1 MSDIIKLDSV
11 DVYNKL
17 YGLRTLHPLVAV
29 IDLRNATKMVNR
41 VKMFYGLYALYLKGG
56 VNCTLKYG
64 RQKYDYQ
71 EGTIVSFAPG
81 QVVEVDMPD
90 DEFAPE
96 VYGLLFHPDIIHG
109 TSLGR
114 NISKYSFF
122 DYSQTESLH
131 LSDTERSIILDCLSK
146 IKQELEHPIDNHSRN
161 LIVVNIELILE
172 YCLRF
177 YDRQFCTRHKI
188 NSDLLS
194 QFESELND
202 YFMSGK
208 SLQSGLPT
216 VSMFADKACLSTGYF
231 SDLIKKETGHS
242 PQEFI
247 HDKIIAISKSLL
259 LDGKNINEVAYTLG
273 FQYSQ
278 HFTRLFKRKM
288 GISPREYKDIHAV

>member
-1 MSDIIKLDSV
+1 MLDIVKLDSI
-11 DVYNKL
+11 DAYNKL
-17 YGLRTLHPLVAV
+17 YGLRTLHPLVGV
-29 IDLRNATKMVNR
+29 IDLRQATKSVNH

-81 QVVEVDMPD
+81 QVVEVDMPE

-109 TSLGR
+109 TSLAR
-114 NISKYSFF
+114 KMSKYSFF

-146 IKQELEHPIDNHSRN
+146 IRQELEHPVDSHSRD
-161 LIVVNIELILE
+161 LIVVNIEMILE

-177 YDRQFCTRHKI
+177 YDRQFCTRHKV

-194 QFESELND
+194 VFEAELDN
-202 YFMSGK
+202 YFSSGK
-208 SLQSGLPT
+208 SMTEGLPT
-216 VSMFADKACLSTGYF
+216 VAMFADKACLSKSYF
-231 SDLIKKETGHS
+231 SDLIRKETGSS
-242 PQEFI
+242 PQELI
-247 HDKIIAISKSLL
+247 HNKIIILSKNML
-259 LDGKNINEVAYTLG
+259 LDGKSISEVAYALG

-278 HFTRLFKRKM
+278 HFSRLFKQKQ
-288 GISPREYKDIHAV
+288 GITPKEFRETFIM